1 MITGGLKA
9 TSASRTWSVAR
20 WLARRSVH
28 RPCRRGAATARRVY
42 ARVRSN
48 EEGCAARRSSV
59 GLARPAAGR
68 RRAAAEILC
77 LATNAVDL
85 RLYVNGVGPTGG
97 PAIAKVLDALP
108 KLVQVDLQQW
118 QVGPE
123 GAKPI
128 ADAMLKH
135 PRLKSLKMYYNKLG
149 REAPRSSP
157 PPRRRARLS
166 RTSTSARTTSAPTAR
181 AVLSAVMANPG
192 ITRLSLKKNGFDY
205 EHETKAAL
213 MRIAAG
219 RTPPVKLLLE
229 DPNQLPESGS
239 SQRRADAVRGS
250 AIAKTGDWAM
260 DGPQGL
266 QGRAAEPA
274 LEQGPH
280 RPSALNAVAYA
291 LANLEVT
298 LTLTVFLAPLAL

>member
-1 MITGGLKA
+1 MIAGGLKGHIGIEDMERRA
-9 TSASRTWSVAR
+9 
-20 WLARRSVH
+20 LAGGE
-28 RPCRRGAATARRVY
+28 GAYTDLVDEELPPLERVY

-48 EEGCAARRSSV
+48 EEEVRGAKIVEWGWRDLQPDDAEP
-59 GLARPAAGR
+59 L
-68 RRAAAEILC
+68 AEILC

-85 RLYVNGVGPTGG
+85 RLYVNEVGPTGG

-149 REAPRSSP
+149 REGAEIIAAAAAKSKTLTNLDLGSNDIG
-157 PPRRRARLS
+157 ADGAL
-166 RTSTSARTTSAPTAR
+166 
-181 AVLSAVMANPG
+181 AVLSAVMANPS

-229 DPNQLPESGS
+229 DPNQLPEEWIIPEKEPTPFVAAP
-239 SQRRADAVRGS
+239 QV
-250 AIAKTGDWAM
+250 AKTGDWAM
-260 DGPQGL
+260 A
-266 QGRAAEPA
+266 QGRKDYKDAPPNPPWNKD
-274 LEQGPH
+274 LIVHPH
-280 RPSALNAVAYA
+280 
-291 LANLEVT
+291 
-298 LTLTVFLAPLAL
+298 